1 MNINKKIMSVG
12 ARQKLEIFQEVVDGF
27 STHVDWTFETKC
39 GELIDIKLIKDEGEE

>member
-1 MNINKKIMSVG
+1 MNINKKIILPIG
-12 ARQKLEIFQEVVDGF
+12 EYDLEIFQEVVDGF